1 MLKKII
7 IFAVIIIVISSTGL
21 ILYTQ
26 EKKKQTVSVKAAEIV
41 VPTNKPSPTIILT
54 PTNFPTPTTNPYT
67 VILQQQLQQQ
77 LVTINTEIDQQTKNV
92 AYYKQQEVNAT
103 TLFNAELKNWDGAT
117 DGSPSVLA
125 ITYNNSMD
133 DLDQK
138 ISDAS
143 NKIDSLNA
151 EKINVL
157 SQLTGN

>member
-103 TLFNAELKNWDGAT
+103 TLFNAELKN
-117 DGSPSVLA
+117 
-125 ITYNNSMD
+125 SMD